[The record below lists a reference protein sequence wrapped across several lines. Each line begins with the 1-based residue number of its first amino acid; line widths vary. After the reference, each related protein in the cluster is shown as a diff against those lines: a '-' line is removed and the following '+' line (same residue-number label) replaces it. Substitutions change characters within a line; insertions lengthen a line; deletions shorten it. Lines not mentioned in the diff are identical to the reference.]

1 MKLTGDMVRDDLKI
15 GYERDGGRYLI
26 TLKGVV
32 IGHMVQYGK
41 YVGWKRDRV
50 RDVVGSRMN
59 WPFRDMDL
67 EASDRRSLLNK
78 LAPKIAK
85 TVRVA
90 ALSLPEPLEYSEAL
104 IQAISVYPTPT
115 VPAASVV

>member
-1 MKLTGDMVRDDLKI
+1 MKLTGDQVRDDLKI
-15 GYERDGGRYLI
+15 DYVRDNGRYTI

-41 YVGWKRDRV
+41 YVGWKRNRV

-59 WPFRDMDL
+59 YPFRNMDL

-78 LAPKIAK
+78 LAPKIARQIRLNAPK
-85 TVRVA
+85 DAIYDELLITAMTVYTPKV
-90 ALSLPEPLEYSEAL
+90 
-104 IQAISVYPTPT
+104 PTT
-115 VPAASVV
+115 V

>member
-1 MKLTGDMVRDDLKI
+1 MKLTGAMVRDDLNI
-15 GYERDGGRYLI
+15 GYQRDNGRYQI

-41 YVGWKRDRV
+41 YVGWKRNRV

-78 LAPKIAK
+78 LAPKVAK

-90 ALSLPEPLEYSEAL
+90 ALALDEPLEYSETL
-104 IQAISVYPTPT
+104 IQAISVYKPK